1 MGDAVKCPRCSAADT
16 KVVDS
21 REVRDGVRRRRE
33 CGGCGFRF
41 TTRERF
47 DFAPI
52 TVQKRG
58 GRTEAFDRAKI
69 VAAVK
74 LVVGK
79 RPVSLAVIEG
89 LAFDVERSFMSV
101 TGEAKVA
108 SAEIARVVTRE
119 LTKLDPI
126 AGRRFGASYHEG
138 EGGAYAKLDPGERHP
153 PTAGQLSL
161 FGGATD
167 RKH

>member
-1 MGDAVKCPRCSAADT
+1 VKCPRCSAADT

-21 REVRDGVRRRRE
+21 REARDGVRRRRE
-33 CGGCGFRF
+33 CAGCGFRF

-52 TVQKRG
+52 TIQKRG
-58 GRTEAFDRAKI
+58 GRTEPFDRAKI

-79 RPVSLAVIEG
+79 RPVSLATIEQ
-89 LAFDVERSFMSV
+89 LAFDVERSFMTV

-108 SAEIARVVTRE
+108 SAEIARTVTQE

-138 EGGAYAKLDPGERHP
+138 DGGAYAKLETGVERP
-153 PTAGQLSL
+153 RGVAQLSL
-161 FGGATD
+161 FDGAAD

>member
-1 MGDAVKCPRCSAADT
+1 VKCPRCSAADT

-33 CGGCGFRF
+33 CAGCGFRF

-47 DFAPI
+47 DFAPL
-52 TVQKRG
+52 TVQKRA

-79 RPVSLAVIEG
+79 RPVSLATIEQLG
-89 LAFDVERSFMSV
+89 FDVERAFMSV

-108 SAEIARVVTRE
+108 SAEIARAVTRE

-126 AGRRFGASYHEG
+126 AGRRFGASYHE
-138 EGGAYAKLDPGERHP
+138 EAGGAYAKLETGVERPHP
-153 PTAGQLSL
+153 AGQLSL
-161 FGGATD
+161 FDGSTD

>member
-1 MGDAVKCPRCSAADT
+1 VKCPRCSAADT

-21 REVRDGVRRRRE
+21 REVKDGVRRRRE
-33 CGGCGFRF
+33 CADCGFRF

-79 RPVSLAVIEG
+79 RPVSLATIEQ
-89 LAFDVERSFMSV
+89 LAFEVERSFMSV

-108 SAEIARVVTRE
+108 SSEIARTVARE
-119 LTKLDPI
+119 LARLDPI
-126 AGRRFGASYHEG
+126 AGRRFAASYHEDA
-138 EGGAYAKLDPGERHP
+138 GGAYAKLETGGERPHP
-153 PTAGQLSL
+153 AGQLAL
-161 FGGATD
+161 FD
-167 RKH
+167 EPSPRKR

>member
-1 MGDAVKCPRCSAADT
+1 
-16 KVVDS
+16 VDS

-47 DFAPI
+47 DFAPL

-58 GRTEAFDRAKI
+58 GRTEPFERGKI

-79 RPVSLAVIEG
+79 RPVSLATIEQ
-89 LAFDVERSFMSV
+89 LAFDVERAFMSV

-108 SAEIARVVTRE
+108 SAEIARAVTRE

-126 AGRRFGASYHEG
+126 AGRRFGASYHEDAA
-138 EGGAYAKLDPGERHP
+138 GAYAKLDPGVERPHA
-153 PTAGQLSL
+153 AGQLSL
-161 FGGATD
+161 FDGSTE

>member
-1 MGDAVKCPRCSAADT
+1 MKCPRCSADDT

-21 REVRDGVRRRRE
+21 REVKDGVRRRRE
-33 CGGCGFRF
+33 CAGCGFRF

-69 VAAVK
+69 VAAAK

-79 RPVSLAVIEG
+79 RPVSLATIEQ
-89 LAFDVERSFMSV
+89 LAFDVERAFMSV
-101 TGEAKVA
+101 SSEARVA
-108 SAEIARVVTRE
+108 SSEIARMVARE
-119 LTKLDPI
+119 LTRLDPI
-126 AGRRFGASYHEG
+126 AGRRFGASYHEDA
-138 EGGAYAKLDPGERHP
+138 GGAYEKLETGVERPHP
-153 PTAGQLSL
+153 AGQLAL
-161 FGGATD
+161 FDEPST
-167 RKH
+167 RKR

>member
-1 MGDAVKCPRCSAADT
+1 VKCPRCSAADT

-33 CGGCGFRF
+33 CAGCGFRF

-79 RPVSLAVIEG
+79 RPVSLATIEQ
-89 LAFDVERSFMSV
+89 LAFDVERSFMTV

-108 SAEIARVVTRE
+108 SSEIARTVSKE

-126 AGRRFGASYHEG
+126 AGRRFGASYHE
-138 EGGAYAKLDPGERHP
+138 EAGGAYAKLETGVERPHV
-153 PTAGQLSL
+153 AGQLSL
-161 FGGATD
+161 FDGSTD